1 MEKTGL
7 DRERPSYRLLQIGKT
22 FLTVCVG
29 YVLFR
34 SESLQQAGAILTQM
48 FTDVTIPKLL
58 TFSLTTVTLDWQDWN
73 LVMLCL
79 PLLIYVDI
87 ARARGRVLRDEIA
100 AQGLWFRWLI
110 WLAGLFAVLL
120 FGVYGPAYDASSFIY
135 FGF

>member
-1 MEKTGL
+1 
-7 DRERPSYRLLQIGKT
+7 
-22 FLTVCVG
+22 
-29 YVLFR
+29 
-34 SESLQQAGAILTQM
+34 M
-48 FTDVTIPKLL
+48 FTDVSIPKLL

-120 FGVYGPAYDASSFIY
+120 FGIYGPAYDASSFIY